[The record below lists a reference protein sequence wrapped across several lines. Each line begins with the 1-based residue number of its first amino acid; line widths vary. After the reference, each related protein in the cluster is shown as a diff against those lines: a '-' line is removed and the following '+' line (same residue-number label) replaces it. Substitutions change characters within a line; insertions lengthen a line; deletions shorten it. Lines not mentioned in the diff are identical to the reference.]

1 MGFKVITVRLAFFVL
16 LVMGGV
22 LIIAVSFTFFPGN
35 ILQAKGIRALG
46 FFLLFLG
53 VGEVVNHPVQKSL
66 ALNEQNDSGPH
77 ATLHRSRNPCGLG
90 NTLDV
95 LALIC
100 LFISLSLFFF
110 PYQV

>member
-16 LVMGGV
+16 LVMSGV